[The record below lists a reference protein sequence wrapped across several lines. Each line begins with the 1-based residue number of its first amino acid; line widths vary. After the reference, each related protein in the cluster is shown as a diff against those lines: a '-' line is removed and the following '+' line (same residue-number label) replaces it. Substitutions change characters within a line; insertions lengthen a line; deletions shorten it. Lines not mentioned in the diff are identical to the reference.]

1 MKRSDIYSL
10 NEAYNQMNQV
20 RYIDK
25 IALIDRHFEGSSEPV
40 IVAQANI
47 GKEHRD
53 IINVAFAVPGCSC
66 DLEHGFL
73 DNKGE
78 FLNRKDALILA
89 KQTDQVIDLN
99 QVVDDELTSQNCRPY
114 NP

>member
-10 NEAYNQMNQV
+10 NEAYNQINQV

-25 IALIDRHFEGSSEPV
+25 IALLDRDFKDSSDPV
-40 IVAQANI
+40 IVARANI
-47 GKEHRD
+47 GKEHKD
-53 IINVAFAVPGCSC
+53 IMIDAFAVPGCSC
-66 DLEHGFL
+66 NVEHGFL

-78 FLNRKDALILA
+78 FLDRKEAFILA

-99 QVVDDELTSQNCRPY
+99 QVVEDKLDSQNCRPY
-114 NP
+114 RH

>member
-25 IALIDRHFEGSSEPV
+25 IALIDRHFEGSSKPV

-47 GKEHRD
+47 GKEHKD
-53 IINVAFAVPGCSC
+53 IIPIAIAAGSDNY
-66 DLEHGFL
+66 EHGFL